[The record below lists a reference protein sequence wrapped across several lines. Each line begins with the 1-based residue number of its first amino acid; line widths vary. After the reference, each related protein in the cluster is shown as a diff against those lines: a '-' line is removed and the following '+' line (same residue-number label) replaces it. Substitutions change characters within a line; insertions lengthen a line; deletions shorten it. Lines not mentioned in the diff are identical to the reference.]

1 MTSRRRWAPLLAVAV
16 ATVVFP
22 AAASAHA
29 LLLNTEPLRGAV
41 VKHAPDRVVFHFNEP
56 VETVFSA
63 VHVFDGA
70 GRKVDDG
77 HVTHPEGRKQEVAI
91 GVRDS
96 LGNGTYTATYRVISA
111 DGHPVSGGFVFSI
124 GTAGA
129 APRFTVEQLTQK
141 ASASLPIRIAFDA
154 ARGLEY
160 LALALAIG
168 GVIFLFGPWFGG
180 LRASAGA
187 GGEWESAADAF
198 LARARR
204 LLFGSVALGVAAGIA
219 GILLQGATAAGTSVL
234 SAAKPSVVRDV
245 AKTDFGM
252 MWSIRVG
259 VWLVFA
265 LVLALAVR
273 RERAPVLRPATLSSA
288 GQAMSRRFPH
298 PKLALVGLAPLAFL
312 TLSPALAGH
321 AHTESPTW
329 ALVPAN
335 AFHVLAMSAWLG
347 GITMIAFALPKATR
361 RLQTTDRT
369 RLLAGV
375 VGRFSTLAGIAIA
388 VVVATGLIQSLVL
401 VRHLHNLVD
410 TGYGKSV
417 LVKICVLTGILALG
431 AVNRQR
437 LVPALRRQAELG
449 ETPGRTGTLLRR
461 TIRLEIV
468 IALAILGATG
478 VLAGLAPSTA
488 VPRGPFA
495 KTTRLGPAE
504 LQLTVDPARVG
515 RNLVHL
521 YLLNPTDGSQYDR
534 VKELTMAF
542 TLPSK
547 DVGAISVEGRKAG
560 PGHYVVDNAVLGI
573 PGTWSVSITARVSDF
588 DEYTTDLQVPI
599 R

>member
-1 MTSRRRWAPLLAVAV
+1 
-16 ATVVFP
+16 
-22 AAASAHA
+22 
-29 LLLNTEPLRGAV
+29 
-41 VKHAPDRVVFHFNEP
+41 
-56 VETVFSA
+56 
-63 VHVFDGA
+63 
-70 GRKVDDG
+70 
-77 HVTHPEGRKQEVAI
+77 
-91 GVRDS
+91 
-96 LGNGTYTATYRVISA
+96 
-111 DGHPVSGGFVFSI
+111 
-124 GTAGA
+124 
-129 APRFTVEQLTQK
+129 
-141 ASASLPIRIAFDA
+141 
-154 ARGLEY
+154 
-160 LALALAIG
+160 
-168 GVIFLFGPWFGG
+168 
-180 LRASAGA
+180 
-187 GGEWESAADAF
+187 
-198 LARARR
+198 
-204 LLFGSVALGVAAGIA
+204 FGSVALGVAAGIA

-265 LVLALAVR
+265 LVRALAVR

-298 PKLALVGLAPLAFL
+298 PKLALVGVAPLAFL
-312 TLSPALAGH
+312 TLSPAL
-321 AHTESPTW
+321 
-329 ALVPAN
+329 

-547 DVGAISVEGRKAG
+547 DVGAISV
-560 PGHYVVDNAVLGI
+560 
-573 PGTWSVSITARVSDF
+573 
-588 DEYTTDLQVPI
+588 
-599 R
+599 

>member
-1 MTSRRRWAPLLAVAV
+1 
-16 ATVVFP
+16 
-22 AAASAHA
+22 
-29 LLLNTEPLRGAV
+29 
-41 VKHAPDRVVFHFNEP
+41 
-56 VETVFSA
+56 
-63 VHVFDGA
+63 
-70 GRKVDDG
+70 
-77 HVTHPEGRKQEVAI
+77 
-91 GVRDS
+91 
-96 LGNGTYTATYRVISA
+96 
-111 DGHPVSGGFVFSI
+111 
-124 GTAGA
+124 
-129 APRFTVEQLTQK
+129 
-141 ASASLPIRIAFDA
+141 
-154 ARGLEY
+154 
-160 LALALAIG
+160 
-168 GVIFLFGPWFGG
+168 
-180 LRASAGA
+180 
-187 GGEWESAADAF
+187 GGEWETAADAF

-265 LVLALAVR
+265 LVV
-273 RERAPVLRPATLSSA
+273 V
-288 GQAMSRRFPH
+288 
-298 PKLALVGLAPLAFL
+298 APLAFL

-347 GITMIAFALPKATR
+347 GNTMIAFALPKATR

-534 VKELTMAF
+534 
-542 TLPSK
+542 
-547 DVGAISVEGRKAG
+547 
-560 PGHYVVDNAVLGI
+560 
-573 PGTWSVSITARVSDF
+573 
-588 DEYTTDLQVPI
+588 
-599 R
+599 